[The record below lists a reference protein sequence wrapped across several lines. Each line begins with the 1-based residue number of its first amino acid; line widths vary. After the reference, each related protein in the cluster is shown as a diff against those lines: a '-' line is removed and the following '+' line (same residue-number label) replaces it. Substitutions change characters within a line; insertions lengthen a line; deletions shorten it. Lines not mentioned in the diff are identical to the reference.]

1 VPEEAIRIEGVVTEA
16 MADGTCWVRLAN
28 GHRVRGYRT
37 RRDREDGRKLAAGQP
52 VLLEMSPFDF
62 SKGRIRV

>member
-1 VPEEAIRIEGVVTEA
+1 

-37 RRDREDGRKLAAGQP
+37 RRDRREGPEPAPGQA
-52 VLLEMSPFDF
+52 VVLEMSPFDF
-62 SKGRIRV
+62 SKGRMKI